1 MHHDAPIETEQS
13 NLTERLEAG
22 DHLVIY
28 EKSGRIADMTLT
40 LIDGDSLKGTLAGN
54 NFIPV
59 EVDINDIEKIE
70 VEKIDGVKTTLAV
83 VGGAIVIMPLAMIAA
98 VGLMLPPLALAWHL
112 QNNELRTGLSQ
123 SHG

>member
-1 MHHDAPIETEQS
+1 MKSKLTVILIAGISLVGCSTMRPVETGQSKLTEQ
-13 NLTERLEAG
+13 LEVG

-40 LIDGDSLKGTLAGN
+40 LIDGDSLEGTLAGN

-59 EVDINDIEKIE
+59 EVDIDEIEKIE

-83 VGGAIVIMPLAMIAA
+83 VGGVIVIVPLAMIAA
-98 VGLMLPPLALAWHL
+98 VGLMFSG
-112 QNNELRTGLSQ
+112 Q
-123 SHG
+123 

>member
-1 MHHDAPIETEQS
+1 MKSKLTVILIAGISLVGCSTMRPVETGQSKLTEQ
-13 NLTERLEAG
+13 LEGG

-40 LIDGDSLKGTLAGN
+40 LIDGDSLEGTLAGN

-59 EVDINDIEKIE
+59 EVDIDEIEKIE

-83 VGGAIVIMPLAMIAA
+83 VGGVIVIVPLAMIAA
-98 VGLMLPPLALAWHL
+98 VGLMFSG
-112 QNNELRTGLSQ
+112 Q
-123 SHG
+123 

>member
-1 MHHDAPIETEQS
+1 MKSKLTVILIAGISLVGCTTMRPIETGQA
-13 NLTERLEAG
+13 NLTEQLEAG

-28 EKSGRIADMTLT
+28 EKSGRIVDMTLEV
-40 LIDGDSLKGTLAGN
+40 IDGDSLEGTLAGN

-83 VGGAIVIMPLAMIAA
+83 VGGTIVILPLMLIAA
-98 VGLMLPPLALAWHL
+98 MSGAMF
-112 QNNELRTGLSQ
+112 SQ
-123 SHG
+123 

>member
-1 MHHDAPIETEQS
+1 MKSKLTVILIAGISLVGCTTMRPVETGQSKLTEQ
-13 NLTERLEAG
+13 LEVG

-40 LIDGDSLKGTLAGN
+40 LIDGDSLEGTLADN

-59 EVDINDIEKIE
+59 EVDIDDIEKIE

-83 VGGAIVIMPLAMIAA
+83 VGGVIVIVPLAMIAA
-98 VGLMLPPLALAWHL
+98 VGLMFSG
-112 QNNELRTGLSQ
+112 Q
-123 SHG
+123 

>member
-1 MHHDAPIETEQS
+1 MEV
-13 NLTERLEAG
+13 G

-40 LIDGDSLKGTLAGN
+40 LIDGDILEGTLAGN

-83 VGGAIVIMPLAMIAA
+83 VGGTIILLPLMLIAA
-98 VGLMLPPLALAWHL
+98 MSGAMF
-112 QNNELRTGLSQ
+112 SQ
-123 SHG
+123 

>member
-1 MHHDAPIETEQS
+1 MNSKLTIILIAGISLVGCTTMRPVETGQSRLTEQ
-13 NLTERLEAG
+13 LEVG

-40 LIDGDSLKGTLAGN
+40 LIDGDSLEGTLADN
-54 NFIPV
+54 SLIPV

-83 VGGAIVIMPLAMIAA
+83 VGGAIVIVPLAMIAA
-98 VGLMLPPLALAWHL
+98 VGLMFSG
-112 QNNELRTGLSQ
+112 Q
-123 SHG
+123 

>member
-1 MHHDAPIETEQS
+1 MKSKLTVILIAGISLVGCTTMRPIESGQS
-13 NLTERLEAG
+13 NLTEQLEVG

-40 LIDGDSLKGTLAGN
+40 LIDGDILKGTLAGN

-83 VGGAIVIMPLAMIAA
+83 VGGTIVILPLMLIAA
-98 VGLMLPPLALAWHL
+98 MSGAMF
-112 QNNELRTGLSQ
+112 SQ
-123 SHG
+123 

>member
-1 MHHDAPIETEQS
+1 MNSKLTVILIAGISLVGCTTMRPIETGQS
-13 NLTERLEAG
+13 NLAEQLEVG

-40 LIDGDSLKGTLAGN
+40 LIDGDILEGTLAGN

-83 VGGAIVIMPLAMIAA
+83 VGGTIVLLPLMLIAA
-98 VGLMLPPLALAWHL
+98 MSGAMF
-112 QNNELRTGLSQ
+112 SQ
-123 SHG
+123 